1 MTNEDLS
8 RLQEEPAGKPWESE
22 DVRTWEPRPF
32 DLVEYNKFAAREARD
47 AIID

>member
-22 DVRTWEPRPF
+22 AVRTWEPRPF
-32 DLVEYNKFAAREARD
+32 DLAEYNRFAEEVARHAV
-47 AIID
+47 ID